1 MRCSATF
8 KQEFQYFQ
16 VRETVIEFDA
26 IAGTLRD
33 LSSDYF
39 AAYPMP
45 DKPYEILGIGSEKNY
60 LNIFYKQ
67 HEWSEEVLLKRASLN
82 DGVITFY

>member
-26 IAGTLRD
+26 IGQKK
-33 LSSDYF
+33 Y
-39 AAYPMP
+39 Y
-45 DKPYEILGIGSEKNY
+45 
-60 LNIFYKQ
+60 
-67 HEWSEEVLLKRASLN
+67 
-82 DGVITFY
+82 